1 MKRAL
6 IVGATSG
13 IGRELA
19 IQLSA
24 QGVELGLTG
33 RRLDMLESLQS
44 ELPIRSVI
52 SRMDVADADASRATL
67 SSLLATLGDTDV
79 IVLNAGVSGQGKEG
93 DWERVREVIDI
104 NARGFTALALVAY
117 EYFKARNGGQ
127 LVGISSVASQVPS
140 GRSVT
145 YSASKAF
152 ISSFMQGLRSRATS
166 EGWRLDVTDIRP
178 GFIHTPMTERLTSM
192 FWTVDVT
199 YATRQMAASIRRKSQ
214 RVYVPKRWWLIHL
227 LAWILPYRFFN
238 RIS

>member
-1 MKRAL
+1 MNRAV

-24 QGVELGLTG
+24 MGVELGLTG
-33 RRLDMLESLQS
+33 RRTELLDALRR
-44 ELPIRSVI
+44 ELPARCVI
-52 SRMDVADADASRATL
+52 ARMDVADAESSRDGLTA
-67 SSLLATLGDTDV
+67 LLADLGDTDV
-79 IVLNAGVSGQGKEG
+79 IILNAGVSGQGKEG
-93 DWERVREVIDI
+93 DWERVRDVIDI
-104 NARGFTALALVAY
+104 NARGFAALSLTAY
-117 EYFKARNGGQ
+117 DYFKARNGGQ

-152 ISSFMQGLRSRATS
+152 ISSFMQGLRSRANA
-166 EGWRLDVTDIRP
+166 EGWPLHVTDIRP

-199 YATRQMAASIRRKSQ
+199 YATRQIVRAIGRKSQ
-214 RVYVPKRWWLIHL
+214 RSYVPKRWWIIHIL
-227 LAWILPYRFFN
+227 TWLLPYRFFN

>member
-1 MKRAL
+1 MNRAV

-24 QGVELGLTG
+24 QGAELGLTG
-33 RRLDMLESLQS
+33 RRTDLLLALQR
-44 ELPIRSVI
+44 ELPSRSLVAT
-52 SRMDVADADASRATL
+52 MDVAQADAARTALT
-67 SSLLATLGDTDV
+67 SLLAELGDTDV

-93 DWERVREVIDI
+93 EWDRVREVIDI
-104 NARGFTALALVAY
+104 NARGFAALSLFAFD
-117 EYFKARNGGQ
+117 YFKARNGGQ

-152 ISSFMQGLRSRATS
+152 ISSFMQGLRGRAKA
-166 EGWRLDVTDIRP
+166 EGWTLHVTDIRP

-199 YATRQMAASIRRKSQ
+199 YATRQMVAAIRRKSQ
-214 RVYVPKRWWLIHL
+214 RSYIPKRWWLIHL
-227 LAWILPYRFFN
+227 LAWLLPYRFFN
-238 RIS
+238 RVS

>member
-33 RRLDMLESLQS
+33 RRTELLETLQR
-44 ELPIRSVI
+44 ELPSRSVI
-52 SRMDVADADASRATL
+52 ATMDVADADTSRDSLTA
-67 SSLLATLGDTDV
+67 LLAELGDTDV

-104 NARGFTALALVAY
+104 NARGFAALALIAY
-117 EYFKARNGGQ
+117 DYFKARNGGQ

-152 ISSFMQGLRSRATS
+152 ISSFMQGLRGRAAS
-166 EGWRLDVTDIRP
+166 EGWTLHVTDIRP

-199 YATRQMAASIRRKSQ
+199 YATRQMVSAIRRKSQ
-214 RVYVPKRWWLIHL
+214 RSYVPKRWWLIHA
-227 LAWILPYRFFN
+227 LAWLLPYRFFN
-238 RIS
+238 RVS

>member
-33 RRLDMLESLQS
+33 RRTALLETLQR
-44 ELPIRSVI
+44 ELPSRSVI
-52 SRMDVADADASRATL
+52 TTMDVADADSSRSAL
-67 SSLLATLGDTDV
+67 SFLLTELGDTDV
-79 IVLNAGVSGQGKEG
+79 IVLNAGVSGQCKEG
-93 DWERVREVIDI
+93 DWEPVREVIDI
-104 NARGFTALALVAY
+104 NARGFAALALIAY
-117 EYFKARNGGQ
+117 DYFKARNGGQ

-140 GRSVT
+140 GT

-152 ISSFMQGLRSRATS
+152 ISSFMQGLRGRAAS
-166 EGWRLDVTDIRP
+166 EGWTLDVTDIRP

-199 YATRQMAASIRRKSQ
+199 YATRQMVSAIRRKSQ
-214 RVYVPKRWWLIHL
+214 RSYVPKRWWLIHAL
-227 LAWILPYRFFN
+227 TWLLPYRFFN
-238 RIS
+238 RVS